1 VRGARTQQAGR
12 FQRHLATMYFA
23 LLLAVVS
30 SVAFSVGF
38 YFMKRQAERLP
49 SLGGGWRPTAWWA
62 FLHDPLWLLGVA
74 LQTGGFGLYLAALR
88 AAPLSVVHTALS
100 GGVALFVLLAVV
112 GLGERLRAS
121 EWLGVGCVLAGLIVL
136 GFSLADSPAPTAVGR
151 GTVTFSLVLIG
162 LSVAALA
169 ADPAPGRAV
178 GLSIACGLTLGL
190 ASVFAKSLAGADSLA
205 AALRSRDLLLTLATN
220 LVGFAL
226 MQAAL
231 QVGRGVV
238 VVPIFSTLSNVVPV
252 VGGIV
257 LYGEWMPR
265 AATAAI
271 LRPLA
276 FLLAI
281 GGAALLAGV
290 AEQPTRHLEQ
300 ARSQ

>member
-1 VRGARTQQAGR
+1 
-12 FQRHLATMYFA
+12 MYFA

-112 GLGERLRAS
+112 GLGEQLRAS
-121 EWLGVGCVLAGLIVL
+121 EWLGVGCVVAGLIVL
-136 GFSLADSPAPTAVGR
+136 GFSLADSPAPAAVAH
-151 GTVTFSLVLIG
+151 GTVAFSLALIG

-169 ADPAPGRAV
+169 GDPAPGRAI

-205 AALRSRDLLLTLATN
+205 AALRSHDLLLMLAAN

-265 AATAAI
+265 AAAAAI

-290 AEQPTRHLEQ
+290 AEHPARQLEQ